1 MHPLRAKKLFV
12 MAALEVERMRKAM
25 LTTQAPE
32 GGTQNAAQTLDSLV
46 EQAGIDVLGL
56 FCDTHF

>member
-12 MAALEVERMRKAM
+12 MAALEVERMRKSM

-46 EQAGIDVLGL
+46 EQARIENASDSAIPL
-56 FCDTHF
+56 